1 MNETFDRF
9 GRMEDKLDHIVDR
22 IGSID
27 VTLAAQH
34 VSLKEH
40 MRRTELL
47 EGQMAPLQKTASMVH
62 GVLKLIGL
70 LALVATICEGALQV
84 LQFIRK

>member
-1 MNETFDRF
+1 MEKLLDRLETKI
-9 GRMEDKLDHIVDR
+9 DKLDTRLD
-22 IGSID
+22 SID

-47 EGQMAPLQKTASMVH
+47 EDAVVPLKKHVGRIQGAFAF
-62 GVLKLIGL
+62 IGS
-70 LALVATICEGALQV
+70 VATISVIVDACINLIHF
-84 LQFIRK
+84 LRK

>member
-1 MNETFDRF
+1 MADTDERII
-9 GRMEDKLDHIVDR
+9 RIEDKIDKVVEH

-27 VTLAAQH
+27 STLAAQH

-47 EGQMAPLQKTASMVH
+47 EQEIEPIKAHVDMVS
-62 GVLKLIGL
+62 GAVKLILFTAAICGGIEGIISL
-70 LALVATICEGALQV
+70 LTYL
-84 LQFIRK
+84 RK

>member
-1 MNETFDRF
+1 MNDTFDRF
-9 GRMEDKLDHIVDR
+9 NRMESKLDHIVDK

-40 MRRTELL
+40 IRRTEIL
-47 EGQMAPLQKTASMVH
+47 EAQVAPIQKSVTMAH

-70 LALVATICEGALQV
+70 ISLVATICEGALQV